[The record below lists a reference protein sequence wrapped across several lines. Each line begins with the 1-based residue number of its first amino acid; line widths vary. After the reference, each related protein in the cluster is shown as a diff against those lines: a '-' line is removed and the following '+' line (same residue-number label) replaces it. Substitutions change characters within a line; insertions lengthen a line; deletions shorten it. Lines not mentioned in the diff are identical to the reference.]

1 MIEIA
6 LSAKMIHQKRNGFSL
21 VELLVVM
28 TVIGVLTTLSITG
41 FASLMLSN
49 HLNEATS
56 VVQGQLEL
64 ARQTAKTLNRSVQ
77 LRFYKDQN
85 NTASAASID
94 SLQIVVPAETSTTE
108 VDQPV
113 EKPTML
119 PQGVIIADSSA
130 DLSLKDF
137 QGGSSVIFASFNPQ
151 PASNYKDC
159 YILTF
164 SPTGAITTTDDQG
177 KTLYPSA
184 QGTSTVYW
192 SLSLVPQ
199 GQYRAAGGGSVGLM
213 KNSATFYLNSVNGT
227 YSCVRP

>member
-6 LSAKMIHQKRNGFSL
+6 LSARMIHLKRNGFSL
-21 VELLVVM
+21 VELLTVM
-28 TVIGVLTTLSITG
+28 AVIGVLTTLSITG
-41 FASLMLSN
+41 FASLMSSN

-85 NTASAASID
+85 NTAAAASID
-94 SLQIVVPAETSTTE
+94 SLQIVVPAESSTTG

-113 EKPTML
+113 EKPTLL
-119 PQGVIIADSSA
+119 PPGVIIADSTT
-130 DLSLKDF
+130 DLNLTDF
-137 QGGSSVIFASFNPQ
+137 QSSSPTFALFNPK
-151 PASNYKDC
+151 PPGNYTDC

-164 SPTGAITTTDDQG
+164 SPTGAITTTNG
-177 KTLYPSA
+177 TTAIYPNPNSN
-184 QGTSTVYW
+184 GSTVYW
-192 SLSLVPQ
+192 SLTLVPQ
-199 GQYRAAGGGSVGLM
+199 GQYRELGSGA
-213 KNSATFYLNSVNGT
+213 SAIQMRNYAIFYLNSVNGT